1 MPYCIKMR
9 PLPAAILAGVLS
21 CATTGAAESPALTE
35 KPAIER
41 IWLTHQTHEPD
52 RIVVS
57 WEGPAQGAAV
67 VEFGNNAALAQR
79 RDGPASGGIRHVEIP
94 VVPAGDTLYYRVRC
108 GDAVSGVHRVIAS
121 EPDELRVAVIADTGF
136 AERPWADAVAR
147 ERPHLLISAGDHV
160 QALHRGNPVASD
172 DTTAFGRFIDQAPKL
187 FRSTPW
193 MPLLGNHDREIRP
206 RGARPPA
213 DAVYDIGATA
223 FRAFFALPGAEWHWH
238 FDLPEFGVRFLALDL
253 SHLTDMGTTW
263 QSCHPYDRESVQ
275 FQWYRR
281 MIEQSRQPFLVT
293 LYNEQNARVRGL
305 EGGDWGRMLLR
316 GSLAITGYGY
326 FAERAQVGPVAFYNT
341 SVNGLETPYPDPKS
355 EVLRREDS
363 FVLLT
368 FRKSPNRLR
377 VQLKNLSGVTLDEQH
392 FSPRALPEKPQ
403 E

>member
-1 MPYCIKMR
+1 MSVPR
-9 PLPAAILAGVLS
+9 NLILALALTLAS
-21 CATTGAAESPALTE
+21 TAAAESPALTE
-35 KPAIER
+35 KPVIER
-41 IWLTHQTHEPD
+41 IWLTHQTHAPD

-57 WEGPAQGAAV
+57 WEGPAEGAAV
-67 VEFGNNAALAQR
+67 VEFGNDPALAQR
-79 RDGPASGGIRHVEIP
+79 QTGPGSGGIRQVEIP
-94 VVPAGDTLYYRVRC
+94 AAPPGEPLYYRIRC
-108 GDAVSGVHRVIAS
+108 GDAVSGVHRVIS
-121 EPDELRVAVIADTGF
+121 REEDELRVAVIADTGF
-136 AERPWADAVAR
+136 AERPWADAVVR
-147 ERPHLLISAGDHV
+147 ERPHLLLSAGDHV
-160 QALHRGNPVASD
+160 EALHQGKPVASE
-172 DTTAFGRFIDQAPKL
+172 DTSAFGRFVDQAPEL

-206 RGARPPA
+206 RGERPPA
-213 DAVYDIGATA
+213 DAVYDIEATA
-223 FRAFFALPGAEWHWH
+223 FRAFFALPGEEWHWH
-238 FDLPEFGVRFLALDL
+238 FDVPEFGVRFLALDL

-263 QSCHPYDRESVQ
+263 QSCHPYDRQSVQ

-281 MIEQSRQPFLVT
+281 MSEQSRQPFLVT

-326 FAERAQVGPVAFYNT
+326 FAERAQVGAAAFYNT

-368 FRKSPNRLR
+368 FRKSTERLR
-377 VQLKNLSGVTLDEQH
+377 VQLKNLSGATLDEQH
-392 FSPRALPEKPQ
+392 FSPRLLPEKSP

>member
-1 MPYCIKMR
+1 MSVPR
-9 PLPAAILAGVLS
+9 NLILAL
-21 CATTGAAESPALTE
+21 ALTLAAAAAAESPALTE

-41 IWLTHQTHEPD
+41 IWLTHQTHAPD

-57 WEGPAQGAAV
+57 WEGPAEGAAV
-67 VEFGNNAALAQR
+67 VEFGNDTALAQR
-79 RDGPASGGIRHVEIP
+79 KTGPGSGGIRHVEIP
-94 VVPAGDTLYYRVRC
+94 AAPPGESLYYRIRC
-108 GDAVSGVHRVIAS
+108 GESVSGVHRVIAG
-121 EPDELRVAVIADTGF
+121 EEDELRVVVIADTGF

-147 ERPHLLISAGDHV
+147 ERPHLLLSAGDHV
-160 QALHRGNPVASD
+160 EALHRGKPVSQE
-172 DTTAFGRFIDQAPKL
+172 DTSAFGRFVDQAPQL

-206 RGARPPA
+206 RGERPPA
-213 DAVYDIGATA
+213 DAVYDIEATA
-223 FRAFFALPGAEWHWH
+223 FRAFFALPGEEWHWH
-238 FDLPEFGVRFLALDL
+238 FDIPAFGVRFLALDL

-263 QSCHPYDRESVQ
+263 QSCHPYDRQSVQ

-281 MIEQSRQPFLVT
+281 MSEQSRQPFLVT

-305 EGGDWGRMLLR
+305 EGGEWGRMLLR

-341 SVNGLETPYPDPKS
+341 SVNGQETPYPDPKS
-355 EVLRREDS
+355 ELLRREDS

-368 FRKSPNRLR
+368 FRKSPERLR
-377 VQLKNLSGVTLDEQH
+377 VQLKNLSGATLDEQY
-392 FSPRALPEKPQ
+392 FSPRALPEKPG